1 MIPPAGWMFFLQII
15 MLSWSVLN
23 GTKCILSAV
32 LSIVPISTIC
42 MSSAVLSIVPEA
54 PEFPRSV
61 SAVLSIRP
69 TVPRLISSVLNIW
82 LSTKVYPFLF
92 IPPLN
97 NLERPKSRHDQR
109 KVVAVKTQKPERTT
123 VIYRWK

>member
-1 MIPPAGWMFFLQII
+1 MTFPLVGCFSYRPICYHGLFVGII
-15 MLSWSVLN
+15 
-23 GTKCILSAV
+23 SAV
-32 LSIVPISTIC
+32 LSIVLISI
-42 MSSAVLSIVPEA
+42 SSTVLSIVPEA

-109 KVVAVKTQKPERTT
+109 KVVVVKTQKPESTT